1 MTSLRIPDGFLKIQ
15 IPESY
20 SSPTESVWEAGGVC
34 LLDVLSPGVQGNSAP
49 VLVLRELSG
58 QFFFFFFFWRV
69 VWKGNREIVRK
80 SEREHCGDT
89 DEKLLT
95 QTLGS
100 GNFSR
105 RR

>member
-20 SSPTESVWEAGGVC
+20 SSPSESVWEAGGVC

-58 QFFFFFFFWRV
+58 QFFFFFFFFEGGLEGQQRNSQ
-69 VWKGNREIVRK
+69 KVRK
-80 SEREHCGDT
+80 G
-89 DEKLLT
+89 
-95 QTLGS
+95 TLW
-100 GNFSR
+100 
-105 RR
+105 